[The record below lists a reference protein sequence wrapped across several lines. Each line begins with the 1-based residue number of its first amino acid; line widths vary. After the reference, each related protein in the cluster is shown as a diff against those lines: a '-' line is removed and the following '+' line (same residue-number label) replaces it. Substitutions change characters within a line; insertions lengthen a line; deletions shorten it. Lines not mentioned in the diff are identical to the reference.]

1 MTIITIIIVTTITTT
16 TVVVVVVVEKNK
28 NHDLDLK
35 DRIQNYKNLD
45 KRAKKNNKKSKE
57 NRPN

>member
-1 MTIITIIIVTTITTT
+1 MLK
-16 TVVVVVVVEKNK
+16 KNK

>member
-16 TVVVVVVVEKNK
+16 TVVVVVVEKNK

-57 NRPN
+57 NGPN

>member
-1 MTIITIIIVTTITTT
+1 MTIIITIIIIIII
-16 TVVVVVVVEKNK
+16 EKNK
-28 NHDLDLK
+28 NHELDLK

-57 NRPN
+57 